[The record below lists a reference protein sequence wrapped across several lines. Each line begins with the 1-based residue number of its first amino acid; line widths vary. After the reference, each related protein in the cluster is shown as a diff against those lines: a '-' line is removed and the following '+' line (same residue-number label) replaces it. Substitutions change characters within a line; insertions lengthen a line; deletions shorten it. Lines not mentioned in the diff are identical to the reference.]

1 MMATPL
7 IYHSLSLGGNREA
20 LASPLGFPHG
30 VTVLKQSIT
39 LAEAQR
45 PPHSDANAASLFK
58 THCVTGINDRE

>member
-1 MMATPL
+1 MMTTPL

-20 LASPLGFPHG
+20 VASPLGFPH

-39 LAEAQR
+39 LTEAQHA
-45 PPHSDANAASLFK
+45 PSLFK